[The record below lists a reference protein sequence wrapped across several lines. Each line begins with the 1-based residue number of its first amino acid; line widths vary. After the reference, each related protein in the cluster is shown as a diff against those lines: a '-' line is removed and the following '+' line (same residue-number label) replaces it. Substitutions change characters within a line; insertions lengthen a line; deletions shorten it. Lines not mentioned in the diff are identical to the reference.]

1 MNIRDIIMPAL
12 FAFAFT
18 VGVRYFLDPKTEPE
32 QEVVTGRKRLIP
44 SSADLVKA
52 IDKTINFIDEKAISG
67 YIETKVPTLNGHYV
81 FTSQGAALK
90 GAYFKHYDQDN
101 DDYLCAFNAQT
112 INEFGFI
119 IGLNFP
125 APHEFELVEN
135 NNLENATELVY
146 KAKISEGTLTK
157 KFYVPKNNNSIN
169 LTILFDFNNI
179 DTQLR
184 LFIPTP
190 YICGSDNEDLFGL
203 VNTQS
208 SKTNIKEIKKDECLS
223 AAWDIPKV
231 FGTNSKFF
239 ASIVYGQDGDKAQRG
254 AFKLA
259 DNQLVSILETP
270 RVRGS
275 GEWNIKAYFGPK
287 MVNALEAVDSKL
299 TQILNYGWLT
309 SLSKIMLKAL
319 NILYQVFKNYGVAI
333 IILTLIIKIL
343 LLPLT
348 WNAESGDKKQA
359 ELEKKM
365 NYVKQKYRNDPEAL
379 QRAQFEIIRQNG
391 MGLGVFFVN
400 FAQLPFIIALQK
412 ILSNSV
418 ELYKAP
424 FLWIQNLSAPDPYSI
439 LSILMGIIAL
449 SGLIKKNISI
459 KKLLFPLG
467 LYLFF
472 ISFSL
477 KLSAG
482 LVLAIVANIF
492 LSQLQSYIY
501 RLVKRA

>member
-12 FAFAFT
+12 LAFAFT

-32 QEVVTGRKRLIP
+32 QEFVTGRKRLIP

-52 IDKTINFIDEKAISG
+52 IDKNIDFVDKKTTLG
-67 YIETKVPTLNGHYV
+67 YIETKVPTLNGHYI

-90 GAYFKHYDQDN
+90 GAYFNHHYQN
-101 DDYLCAFNAQT
+101 SDDYLCAFNAQG
-112 INEFGFI
+112 IDEFAFI

-125 APHEFELVEN
+125 APHDFELVEH
-135 NNLENATELVY
+135 NNLENATELIY
-146 KAKISEGTLTK
+146 KATISEGTLTK
-157 KFYVPKNNNSIN
+157 KFYIPKNCNSIN
-169 LTILFDFNNI
+169 LTILFDFNNT

-190 YICGSDNEDLFGL
+190 YICGSENEDLLGL

-239 ASIVYGQDGDKAQRG
+239 ASIVYSQDGDKAQRG

-391 MGLGVFFVN
+391 MGLGVFFVS

-482 LVLAIVANIF
+482 LVLAILANIV

>member
-12 FAFAFT
+12 FAFAITF
-18 VGVRYFLDPKTEPE
+18 GVRYFLDPKTEPE

-52 IDKTINFIDEKAISG
+52 IDKTINFIDKKSTSG
-67 YIETKVPTLNGHYV
+67 YIETKVPTANGYYI
-81 FTSQGAALK
+81 FTSEGAALK
-90 GAYFKHYDQDN
+90 GAYFKHYDQNN
-101 DDYLCAFNAQT
+101 DDYLCAFNPQV

-125 APHEFELVEN
+125 APHDFELVEN

-146 KAKISEGTLTK
+146 KAIINEGVLTK
-157 KFYVPKNNNSIN
+157 KFYVLKNNNGIN
-169 LTILFDFNNI
+169 LTILFDLNNT
-179 DTQLR
+179 DSQLR
-184 LFIPTP
+184 LFMPTP
-190 YICGSDNEDLFGL
+190 YICGSENEDLLGL

-239 ASIVYGQDGDKAQRG
+239 ASIVYAQDGDKAQRG

-259 DNQLVSILETP
+259 DNQLISILETP

-275 GEWNIKAYFGPK
+275 GEWNLKTYFGPK
-287 MVNALEAVDSKL
+287 KVNALESVDSRL

-309 SLSKIMLKAL
+309 SLSKIMLKVL
-319 NILYQVFKNYGVAI
+319 NVLYQVFKNYGLAI
-333 IILTLIIKIL
+333 IILTLIIKII

-348 WNAESGDKKQA
+348 WNAESGLKKQA

-365 NYVKQKYRNDPEAL
+365 NYIRQKYRNDPEAL
-379 QRAQFEIIRQNG
+379 QREQLEIIRQNG
-391 MGLGVFFVN
+391 MGLGAILAN
-400 FAQLPFIIALQK
+400 FAQFPFIIALQK
-412 ILSNSV
+412 ILANSV

-424 FLWIQNLSAPDPYSI
+424 FMWIPNLSAPDPYSI
-439 LSILMGIIAL
+439 LSIVMGIML
-449 SGLIKKNISI
+449 LFGLMQNKFSI
-459 KKLLFPLG
+459 KKSLFPLG
-467 LYLFF
+467 LSLFF
-472 ISFSL
+472 ISFST

-482 LVLAIVANIF
+482 LVLAICVNVI